1 MSMHLLPPMYSTT
14 GKKKGKQKHRNSAS
28 AAKAR
33 DNAESWQQL
42 MEKWDVKT
50 KTTPVRKSANL
61 ATNLPNLNARLSER
75 STRHIASVDTGAGI
89 AVKKQPLQYT
99 GTECIGIAVMHKSCL
114 QPVFNSESAKDIAKM
129 RR

>member
-28 AAKAR
+28 AAKSRA
-33 DNAESWQQL
+33 NADSWQQL
-42 MEKWDVKT
+42 LDKWNVKP
-50 KTTPVRKSANL
+50 KTTQVRPTTKL
-61 ATNLPNLNARLSER
+61 DPTLNNITARLAER
-75 STRHIASVDTGAGI
+75 STRHIPSVDTGVGVA
-89 AVKKQPLQYT
+89 AKPESKQYT

-114 QPVFNSESAKDIAKM
+114 QPVFNSESAKDVAKM

>member
-33 DNAESWQQL
+33 ANAESWQQL

-50 KTTPVRKSANL
+50 APVRKPAKL
-61 ATNLPNLNARLSER
+61 ASNIPDLSARLAER
-75 STRHIASVDTGAGI
+75 STRHIASVDTGVGV
-89 AVKKQPLQYT
+89 AVKKESPQYT
-99 GTECIGIAVMHKSCL
+99 GTECIGIGQLHKSNAV
-114 QPVFNSESAKDIAKM
+114 PVFKQADAEDIAKM
-129 RR
+129 RRN

>member
-28 AAKAR
+28 ANKAR
-33 DNAESWQQL
+33 ANAESWKQL
-42 MEKWDVKT
+42 MEKWDVKPETT
-50 KTTPVRKSANL
+50 KVRKPAKLAANI
-61 ATNLPNLNARLSER
+61 PDLNARLSER
-75 STRHIASVDTGAGI
+75 STRHIASVDTGVGV
-89 AVKKQPLQYT
+89 AVKKPVQQYT

-114 QPVFNSESAKDIAKM
+114 QPVFNSESAKDVAKM